1 MTRMMLAATVLVG
14 LASFPQPAAAVA
26 AGGCVVKDKAP
37 VRLAEAPGG
46 CVVANAEGPA
56 VIREP
61 WVREAPPQAS
71 AMAAYMT
78 IENVKK
84 TPLKLTGARSP
95 QFAKVEIHEIVTE
108 NGMARMQEV
117 KALSIAPGGK
127 LVLEP
132 GSTHVMLIGP
142 KKPLPAGAPVE
153 LTLLWAGGGKT
164 LVKMAVRP
172 REGHEHHHHD
182 HDHHD
187 H

>member
-1 MTRMMLAATVLVG
+1 MTRMTLATAVLVG
-14 LASFPQPAAAVA
+14 LATAPQPAGAVA

-46 CVVANAEGPA
+46 CVVAKADGPA
-56 VIREP
+56 VVLDP

-84 TPLKLTGARSP
+84 TALKLTGARSP
-95 QFAKVEIHEIVTE
+95 QFARVEIHEIVTE

-117 KALSIAPGGK
+117 KALTLAPGGK

-153 LTLLWAGGGKT
+153 LTLLWADGSKT
-164 LVKMAVRP
+164 LVKTAVRP
-172 REGHEHHHHD
+172 RDGREHHHDNHEHHH
-182 HDHHD
+182 
-187 H
+187 

>member
-1 MTRMMLAATVLVG
+1 MTRMMLAAALLMG
-14 LASFPQPAAAVA
+14 LAAFTQPAAAIANGGGVA
-26 AGGCVVKDKAP
+26 PDGAWPLP
-37 VRLAEAPGG
+37 VAEAPGG
-46 CVVANAEGPA
+46 CVVAPAEGPA
-56 VIREP
+56 VIFEP

-84 TPLKLTGARSP
+84 TPLKLVGARSP

-108 NGMARMQEV
+108 DGMARMQEV
-117 KALSIAPGGK
+117 KALTLAPGGK

-153 LTLLWAGGGKT
+153 LTLLWADGSKT
-164 LVKMAVRP
+164 LIKTAVRP
-172 REGHEHHHHD
+172 RDGHGHHDHEHHHH
-182 HDHHD
+182 
-187 H
+187 